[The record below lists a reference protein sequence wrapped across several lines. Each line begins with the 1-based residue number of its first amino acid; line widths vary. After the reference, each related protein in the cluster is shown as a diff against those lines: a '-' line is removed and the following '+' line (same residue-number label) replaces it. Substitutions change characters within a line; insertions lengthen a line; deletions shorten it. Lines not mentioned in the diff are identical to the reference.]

1 MYNVHEY
8 CLRNVHHWNL
18 LATLISAL
26 RTTISLNLLV
36 KRKFLWIYVKLW
48 FYILYFK
55 FQTKFRFVW
64 HFLWLKS
71 LQFACFPGSEQ
82 YRSDCDIKSATNG
95 TENLLYKHQNMDSPN
110 SAISRSPLQ
119 MRQASPFPLESTN
132 RRYITAAAQNP
143 QDRHRSS
150 GK

>member
-1 MYNVHEY
+1 MNIVSETFIIGICWQLGWTETSASQFNVHPWNYYFEFLY
-8 CLRNVHHWNL
+8 FWTWNRNVSHNSNQKPENKTKTKVTYVNDSFS
-18 LATLISAL
+18 LAGA
-26 RTTISLNLLV
+26 
-36 KRKFLWIYVKLW
+36 
-48 FYILYFK
+48 
-55 FQTKFRFVW
+55 
-64 HFLWLKS
+64 
-71 LQFACFPGSEQ
+71 EQ

-110 SAISRSPLQ
+110 SVNSRSPLQ

-132 RRYITAAAQNP
+132 RRYVTAAAPNP